1 MAEPGVFF
9 EGVWKKFRRGEV
21 HDSLR
26 DLLPA
31 LGRRLIG
38 RRPPVDQLRE
48 GDFWAIRD
56 VSFTVRPGET
66 LGIIG
71 GNGAGKSTA
80 LKMLTKILRP
90 TLGWC
95 EVRGRVGALIE
106 VSAGFH
112 PDLTGRENVFLQG
125 SIRGMSSALIRRQ
138 FDSIVEFSGINEFID
153 TPVKRYS
160 SGMNARLGF
169 SIAAHLDPEVLIID
183 EVLAVGDF
191 GFQAKAFGK
200 IKEMAT
206 SGIPVVIVSHQ
217 LDRIATLCS
226 GAIVL
231 DHGQMV
237 HSGSPTECITRYTE
251 GAVRAATEGRDG
263 PIRIDTLRAEPGVP
277 VRSGQ
282 EIKLDLT
289 GVVAPGASEAD
300 GDSLF
305 VRVRSAQ
312 TGGVSFATS
321 TGRLGLPLPGEG
333 PFSLQVTLQ
342 MNVAPGVYVIET
354 GVYHERLS
362 KAAGNG
368 PTVYVQVDGGQ
379 DFSGTNQLNARMAFR
394 NVARTPAAR

>member
-1 MAEPGVFF
+1 MAEPGVIF

-31 LGRRLIG
+31 LGRRLLG
-38 RRPPVDQLRE
+38 KRPPPDQLRE

-56 VSFTVRPGET
+56 VSFSVKPGET

-90 TLGWC
+90 TRGWC

-112 PDLTGRENVFLQG
+112 PDLTGRENVYLQG

-191 GFQAKAFGK
+191 GFQTKAFGK

-217 LDRIATLCS
+217 LDRISTLCS
-226 GAIVL
+226 SAIVL

-237 HSGSPTECITRYTE
+237 HAGSPSECIARYTE
-251 GAVRAATEGRDG
+251 AAVRAETVGRDG
-263 PIRIDTLRAEPGVP
+263 PIRINTVQAEPGTP

-282 EIKLDLT
+282 EVRLNLSGMIS
-289 GVVAPGASEAD
+289 PGASEAD
-300 GDSLF
+300 GDSLL

-312 TGGVSFATS
+312 TGGIPFATS
-321 TGRLGLPLPGEG
+321 TGRLGLALPREG
-333 PFSLQVTLQ
+333 PFNLQVVLQ
-342 MNVAPGVYVIET
+342 MNVAPGVYVVET
-354 GVYHERLS
+354 CVYHERLS
-362 KAAGNG
+362 KAASNG
-368 PTVYVQVDGGQ
+368 PTIYVQVDGGQ
-379 DFSGTNQLNARMAFR
+379 DFWGTIQLNARMAFK
-394 NVARTPAAR
+394 NGAGTPAVR